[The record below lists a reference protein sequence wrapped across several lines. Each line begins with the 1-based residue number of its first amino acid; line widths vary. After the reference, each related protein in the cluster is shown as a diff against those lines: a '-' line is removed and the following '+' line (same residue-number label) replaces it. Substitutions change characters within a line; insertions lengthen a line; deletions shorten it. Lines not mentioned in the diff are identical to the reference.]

1 MNPKE
6 KLTAWQHARKFF
18 VFCLWIEA
26 FTASSIQYFAEKSL
40 LLTAYNWLIGIG
52 VVMFLWEC
60 SLKGKPEKK
69 PIEFSKPLV
78 VLGWIIGIVGTII
91 CIVYNEYVFDV
102 VNTFGSRHHTGN

>member
-18 VFCLWIEA
+18 VFCLWINSITA
-26 FTASSIQYFAEKSL
+26 FSMQYLVEMSL
-40 LLTAYNWLIGIG
+40 LLKVYNWLVGIG
-52 VVMFLWEC
+52 AIMFTLEGG
-60 SLKGKPEKK
+60 LKDTLEKK
-69 PIEFSKPLV
+69 PVEFSKPLV